1 MPQITNFF
9 TSLPLAACWVAH
21 TSHLYVVY
29 CSILLFP
36 KYLRDVQGFNIKQI
50 GDLAAL
56 PQVLTVFVIFGGSY
70 LADKLSSHGFKLILI
85 RRVIN
90 FCGSVIPAL
99 VLGGFYFVEC
109 NIVGAM
115 AIMITVQ
122 TLAGLQHSSSK
133 VFIYITCML

>member
-1 MPQITNFF
+1 MV
-9 TSLPLAACWVAH
+9 ACWVAH

-36 KYLRDVQGFNIKQI
+36 KYLRDVQAFNIKQI

-56 PQVLTVFVIFGGSY
+56 PQALTIVIIFGGSY
-70 LADKLSSHGFKLILI
+70 IADWFSVNGYKLIHI
-85 RRVIN
+85 RRAFN

-99 VLGGFYFVEC
+99 VLCGFYFVEC
-109 NIVGAM
+109 DIGGAM
-115 AIMITVQ
+115 VIMITVQ

-133 VFIYITCML
+133 VLF

>member
-1 MPQITNFF
+1 MINFF

-21 TSHLYVVY
+21 TTHLYVVY

-56 PQVLTVFVIFGGSY
+56 PQALTVFIIFGGSHI
-70 LADKLSSHGFKLILI
+70 ADTLSSRGYKLILI
-85 RRVIN
+85 RRALN
-90 FCGSVIPAL
+90 FGGSVIPAL
-99 VLGGFYFVEC
+99 VLCGFYFVGC
-109 NIVGAM
+109 NMVGAM
-115 AIMITVQ
+115 VIMITVQ

-133 VFIYITCML
+133 VF